1 MRLTIGVLGL
11 PGQDADE
18 DTVAQMIL
26 LGRAIAERACAL
38 IAGGYGGY
46 PAYRSP
52 PPVGTGCWRDHHR
65 CLSGIVKRRAQ
76 TQGRLTERGI

>member
-38 IAGGYGGY
+38 IAAGY
-46 PAYRSP
+46 PAYHSP
-52 PPVGTGCWRDHHR
+52 PPAGTGCWRDHHR

-76 TQGRLTERGI
+76 TQVRLAERGI